1 MKRAPQVRGFACPR
15 VCEVC
20 GSVDPRVAEPRV
32 LMPTGSLATG
42 LHAHMVQAS
51 VSALL
56 AGALALLAGSST
68 LPAMLDGCLPPAHR
82 GNYAFSYELVFQ
94 ASRKLGIL
102 DSGAMRIP

>member
-1 MKRAPQVRGFACPR
+1 MKRAPQVCVSA
-15 VCEVC
+15 
-20 GSVDPRVAEPRV
+20 
-32 LMPTGSLATG
+32 G

-56 AGALALLAGSST
+56 AGALALLSGSST

-82 GNYAFSYELVFQ
+82 GNYTFSHELAFQ

-102 DSGAMRIP
+102 DGGAMRIP